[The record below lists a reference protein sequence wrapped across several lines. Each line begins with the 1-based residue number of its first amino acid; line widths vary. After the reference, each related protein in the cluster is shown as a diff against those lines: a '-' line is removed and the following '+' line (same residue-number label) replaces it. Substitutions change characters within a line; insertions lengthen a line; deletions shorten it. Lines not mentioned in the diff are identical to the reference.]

1 MLYFKIYS
9 FLLCVNA
16 FVHSTFI
23 EYFLTHSR
31 GSVDMCIMD
40 K

>member
-1 MLYFKIYS
+1 MLYFRIYS
-9 FLLCVNA
+9 FLLSVNE
-16 FVHSTFI
+16 FVYSTFI

-31 GSVDMCIMD
+31 GSVDMCIKD